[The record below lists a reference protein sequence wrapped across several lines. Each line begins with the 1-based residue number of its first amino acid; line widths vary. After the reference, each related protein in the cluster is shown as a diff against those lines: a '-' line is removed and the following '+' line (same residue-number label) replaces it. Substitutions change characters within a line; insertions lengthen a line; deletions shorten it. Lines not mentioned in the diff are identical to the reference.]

1 MCVNTR
7 IRKWLGSERGLCLMY
22 LPAVLLLTAFVIV
35 PLLQGIQISMTNWNG
50 YSQKYSY
57 VGFQNYRK
65 LFTDVMFHRA
75 FSNTLIYGFGSAAI
89 QTVLGLIYAL
99 LLQDKFFGRTFT
111 RTVIYIPVMV
121 SQLIAGYIW
130 YFMVQYDQG
139 ALNDVVMLLGME
151 PLDWM
156 AKGTRAVWIITLIN
170 GIQYVGKTMIIF
182 IAGLNGIPADYY
194 EAASL
199 DGAGA
204 LQKFRY
210 VTLPQLLPAL
220 ATNVILNLIGG
231 LKLFGIVVSMTGGGP
246 GYSSHSLQTLINY
259 MYFGNQSAGYSAAI
273 GLFTLV
279 FIMFVSIV
287 VRGYI
292 EKKAVELN

>member
-1 MCVNTR
+1 
-7 IRKWLGSERGLCLMY
+7 MY
-22 LPAVLLLTAFVIV
+22 LLAVALMIVFVIY
-35 PLLQGIQISMTNWNG
+35 PLIQGVHISLTNWNG
-50 YSQKYSY
+50 YSQTYKY
-57 VGFQNYRK
+57 VGLQNYRK
-65 LFTDVMFHRA
+65 LFTDVMFHTA
-75 FSNTLIYGFGSAAI
+75 FRNTLVYGFGSALI
-89 QTVLGLIYAL
+89 QTGLGLLYAL
-99 LLQDKFFGRTFT
+99 LLQDRFCGRTFA

-139 ALNDVVMLLGME
+139 ALNDIMLLLGAE

-156 AKGTRAVWIITLIN
+156 AQGARAVVIITLIN
-170 GIQYVGKTMIIF
+170 GVQYVGKTMIIF
-182 IAGLNGIPADYY
+182 IAGLNGIPSDYY

-204 LQKFRY
+204 WQRFRY
-210 VTLPQLLPAL
+210 ITLPQLLPAL
-220 ATNVILNLIGG
+220 ATNIILNLIGG

-246 GYSSHSLQTLINY
+246 GYASHSLQTLINY
-259 MYFGNQSAGYSAAI
+259 TYFENQSAGYSAAI
-273 GLFTLV
+273 GLFTFV
-279 FIMFVSIV
+279 FIMFVSVV

>member
-1 MCVNTR
+1 
-7 IRKWLGSERGLCLMY
+7 MY
-22 LPAVLLLTAFVIV
+22 LPAVALMIVFVIY
-35 PLLQGIQISMTNWNG
+35 PLIQGVHISLTNWNG
-50 YSQKYSY
+50 YSQTYKY
-57 VGFQNYRK
+57 VGLQNYRK
-65 LFTDVMFHRA
+65 LFTDVMLHTSFR
-75 FSNTLIYGFGSAAI
+75 NTLVYGFGSALI
-89 QTVLGLIYAL
+89 QTGLGLLYAL
-99 LLQDKFFGRTFT
+99 LLQDRFCGRTFA

-139 ALNDVVMLLGME
+139 ALNDIMLLLGAE

-156 AKGTRAVWIITLIN
+156 AQGARAVVIITLIN
-170 GIQYVGKTMIIF
+170 GVQYVGKTMIIF
-182 IAGLNGIPADYY
+182 IAGLNGIPTDYY

-204 LQKFRY
+204 WQKFRY
-210 VTLPQLLPAL
+210 ITLPQLLPAL
-220 ATNVILNLIGG
+220 ATNIILNLIGG

-246 GYSSHSLQTLINY
+246 GYASHSLQTLINY
-259 MYFGNQSAGYSAAI
+259 TYFENQSAGYSAAI
-273 GLFTLV
+273 GLFTFV
-279 FIMFVSIV
+279 FIMFVSVV

>member
-1 MCVNTR
+1 
-7 IRKWLGSERGLCLMY
+7 MY
-22 LPAVLLLTAFVIV
+22 LPAVALMIVFVIY
-35 PLLQGIQISMTNWNG
+35 PLIQGVHISLTNWNG
-50 YSQKYSY
+50 YSQTYKY
-57 VGFQNYRK
+57 VGLQYYRK
-65 LFTDVMFHRA
+65 LFTDVMFHTA
-75 FSNTLIYGFGSAAI
+75 FRNTLVYGFGSALI
-89 QTVLGLIYAL
+89 QTGLGLLYAL
-99 LLQDKFFGRTFT
+99 LLQDRFCGRTFA

-139 ALNDVVMLLGME
+139 ALNDIMLLLGAE

-156 AKGTRAVWIITLIN
+156 AQGARAVVIITLIN
-170 GIQYVGKTMIIF
+170 GVQYVGKTMIIF
-182 IAGLNGIPADYY
+182 IAGLNGIPTDYY

-204 LQKFRY
+204 WQRFRY
-210 VTLPQLLPAL
+210 ITLPQLLPAL
-220 ATNVILNLIGG
+220 ATNIILNLIGG

-246 GYSSHSLQTLINY
+246 GYASHSLQTLINY
-259 MYFGNQSAGYSAAI
+259 TYFENQSAGYSAAI
-273 GLFTLV
+273 GLFTFV
-279 FIMFVSIV
+279 FIMFVSVV

>member
-1 MCVNTR
+1 
-7 IRKWLGSERGLCLMY
+7 MY
-22 LPAVLLLTAFVIV
+22 LPAVALMIVFVIY
-35 PLLQGIQISMTNWNG
+35 PLIQGVHISLTNWNG
-50 YSQKYSY
+50 YSQTYKY
-57 VGFQNYRK
+57 VGLQNYWK
-65 LFTDVMFHRA
+65 LFTDVMFHTA
-75 FSNTLIYGFGSAAI
+75 FRNTLVYGFGSALI
-89 QTVLGLIYAL
+89 QTGLGLLYAL
-99 LLQDKFFGRTFT
+99 LLQDRFCGRTFA

-139 ALNDVVMLLGME
+139 ALNDIMLLLGAE

-156 AKGTRAVWIITLIN
+156 AQGARAVVIITLIN
-170 GIQYVGKTMIIF
+170 GVQYVGKTMIIF
-182 IAGLNGIPADYY
+182 IAGLNGIPTDYY

-204 LQKFRY
+204 WQKFRY
-210 VTLPQLLPAL
+210 ITLPQLLPAL
-220 ATNVILNLIGG
+220 ATNIILNLIGG

-246 GYSSHSLQTLINY
+246 GYASHSLQTLINY
-259 MYFGNQSAGYSAAI
+259 TYFENQSAGYSAAI
-273 GLFTLV
+273 GLFTFV
-279 FIMFVSIV
+279 FIMFVSVV

>member
-1 MCVNTR
+1 
-7 IRKWLGSERGLCLMY
+7 MY
-22 LPAVLLLTAFVIV
+22 LPAVALMIVFVIY
-35 PLLQGIQISMTNWNG
+35 PLIQGVHISLTNWNG
-50 YSQKYSY
+50 YSQTYKY
-57 VGFQNYRK
+57 VGLQNYRK
-65 LFTDVMFHRA
+65 LFTDVMFHTA
-75 FSNTLIYGFGSAAI
+75 FRNTLVYGFGSALI
-89 QTVLGLIYAL
+89 QTGLGLLYAL
-99 LLQDKFFGRTFT
+99 LLQDRFCGRTFA

-139 ALNDVVMLLGME
+139 ALNDIMLLLGAE

-156 AKGTRAVWIITLIN
+156 AQGARAVVIITLIN
-170 GIQYVGKTMIIF
+170 GVQYVGKTMIIF
-182 IAGLNGIPADYY
+182 IAGLTGIPTDYY

-204 LQKFRY
+204 WQRFRY
-210 VTLPQLLPAL
+210 ITLPQLLPAL
-220 ATNVILNLIGG
+220 ATNIILNLIGG

-246 GYSSHSLQTLINY
+246 GYASHSLQTLINY
-259 MYFGNQSAGYSAAI
+259 TYFENQSAGYSAAI
-273 GLFTLV
+273 GLFTFV
-279 FIMFVSIV
+279 FIMFVSVV

>member
-1 MCVNTR
+1 MRKVN
-7 IRKWLGSERGLCLMY
+7 SERGLCLMY
-22 LPAVLLLTAFVIV
+22 LPAVALMIVFVIY
-35 PLLQGIQISMTNWNG
+35 PLIQGVHISLTNWNG
-50 YSQKYSY
+50 YSQIYKY
-57 VGFQNYRK
+57 VGLQNYRK
-65 LFTDVMFHRA
+65 LFTDVMFHTA
-75 FSNTLIYGFGSAAI
+75 FRNTLVYGFGSALI
-89 QTVLGLIYAL
+89 QTGLGLLYAL
-99 LLQDKFFGRTFT
+99 LLQDRFCGRTFA

-139 ALNDVVMLLGME
+139 ALNDIMLLLGAE

-156 AKGTRAVWIITLIN
+156 AQGARAVVIITLIN
-170 GIQYVGKTMIIF
+170 GVQYVGKTMIIF
-182 IAGLNGIPADYY
+182 IAGLNGIPTDYY

-204 LQKFRY
+204 WQRFRY
-210 VTLPQLLPAL
+210 ITLPQLLPAL
-220 ATNVILNLIGG
+220 ATNIILNLIGG

-246 GYSSHSLQTLINY
+246 GYASHSLQTLINY
-259 MYFGNQSAGYSAAI
+259 TYFENQSAGYSAAI
-273 GLFTLV
+273 GLFTFV
-279 FIMFVSIV
+279 FIMFVSVV

>member
-1 MCVNTR
+1 
-7 IRKWLGSERGLCLMY
+7 MY
-22 LPAVLLLTAFVIV
+22 LPAVALMIVFVIY
-35 PLLQGIQISMTNWNG
+35 PLIQGVHISLTNWNG
-50 YSQKYSY
+50 YSQTYKY
-57 VGFQNYRK
+57 VGLQNYRK
-65 LFTDVMFHRA
+65 LFTDVMFHTA
-75 FSNTLIYGFGSAAI
+75 FRNTLVYGFGSALI
-89 QTVLGLIYAL
+89 QTGLGLLYAL
-99 LLQDKFFGRTFT
+99 LLQDRFCGRTFA

-139 ALNDVVMLLGME
+139 ALNDIMLLLGAE

-156 AKGTRAVWIITLIN
+156 AQGARAVVIITLIN
-170 GIQYVGKTMIIF
+170 GVQYVGKTMIIF
-182 IAGLNGIPADYY
+182 IAGLNGIPGDYY

-204 LQKFRY
+204 WQRFRY
-210 VTLPQLLPAL
+210 ITLPQLLPAL
-220 ATNVILNLIGG
+220 ATNIILNLIGG

-246 GYSSHSLQTLINY
+246 GYASHSLQTLINY
-259 MYFGNQSAGYSAAI
+259 TYFENQSAGYSAAI
-273 GLFTLV
+273 GLFTFV
-279 FIMFVSIV
+279 FIMFVSLV